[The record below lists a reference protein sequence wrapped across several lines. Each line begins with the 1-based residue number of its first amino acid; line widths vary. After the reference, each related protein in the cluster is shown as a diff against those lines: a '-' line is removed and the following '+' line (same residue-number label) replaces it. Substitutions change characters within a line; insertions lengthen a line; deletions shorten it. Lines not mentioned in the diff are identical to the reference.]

1 MLFIKRDFAYVL
13 IERDVISTT
22 YTIYIYN
29 VNNIYNIYNI
39 YICMYLFVC
48 MYIYMYV
55 TEYQHVHDLM
65 KFQGDFLTQDTIEN
79 VIYAICYL

>member
-1 MLFIKRDFAYVL
+1 MHQERLRREKTEHIWYDIEFEPPKSWKLHSLSDEVSMDWEMVLFARL
-13 IERDVISTT
+13 I
-22 YTIYIYN
+22 
-29 VNNIYNIYNI
+29 
-39 YICMYLFVC
+39 MFL
-48 MYIYMYV
+48 

>member
-1 MLFIKRDFAYVL
+1 
-13 IERDVISTT
+13 
-22 YTIYIYN
+22 
-29 VNNIYNIYNI
+29 
-39 YICMYLFVC
+39 MYLFVC